1 MADEVEVLRKKAKE
15 AKTIAIAMAA
25 GFFILAGFIAYSLWL
40 IIQLGGLVLDLQD
53 RVKQLERPAQ
63 HQKQPATAVKR
74 GSARSGARCPRA
86 QRKKEIPFRSPKL
99 PCLPS
104 RCHRRLPDGL
114 MMHELV

>member
-74 GSARSGARCPRA
+74 RLTTKWGTVPPRTA
-86 QRKKEIPFRSPKL
+86 EKRNSLPLSKTPVSPTAL
-99 PCLPS
+99 PP
-104 RCHRRLPDGL
+104 PAA
-114 MMHELV
+114 